1 MSFFHTLNSKNFLR
15 KQISLYPSTI
25 GKVFRNLS
33 TSKIVNKQYVLLA
46 TDYTDNQAYSRRLSV
61 RKAHLD
67 NALKLKEQ
75 GIVVAGGGKMVGSL
89 IIYEAESEEFVRNL
103 VKVDPYVIGKVWE
116 KYEIWPFKM
125 ALKS

>member
-1 MSFFHTLNSKNFLR
+1 LVTVEAK
-15 KQISLYPSTI
+15 SLEDKTRALEDKTHALEERYSQSTQ
-25 GKVFRNLS
+25 KYRYQKS
-33 TSKIVNKQYVLLA
+33 

>member
-1 MSFFHTLNSKNFLR
+1 PKLVTVEAK
-15 KQISLYPSTI
+15 SLEDKTRALEDKTHALEERYSQSTQ
-25 GKVFRNLS
+25 KYRYQKS
-33 TSKIVNKQYVLLA
+33 

-75 GIVVAGGGKMVGSL
+75 GIVVAG
-89 IIYEAESEEFVRNL
+89 AESEEFVRNL

-116 KYEIWPFKM
+116 KYEIWPFKI
-125 ALKS
+125 S

>member
-33 TSKIVNKQYVLLA
+33 TSKIA

-75 GIVVAGGGKMVGSL
+75 GIVVAG
-89 IIYEAESEEFVRNL
+89 AESEEFVRNL